1 MEKLNLIDGKK
12 HNFISGDFLYIL
24 KNSRA
29 IMNNSYLLE
38 EEDIKEHD
46 VIDSMKFEKEKL
58 FIKINEELY
67 RVIVLEKIMYYFYK
81 SDLFIINLNMNIK
94 DSDLRVKFKRF
105 LLEVDL
111 NPEGIDDEN
120 EWSKIVLSFR
130 KNYNIWEE

>member
-1 MEKLNLIDGKK
+1 MDKLNLIDGKK
-12 HNFISGDFLYIL
+12 HDFISGDFLYIL

-111 NPEGIDDEN
+111 NPEGIDNEN

-130 KNYNIWEE
+130 KDYNIWEE

>member
-1 MEKLNLIDGKK
+1 
-12 HNFISGDFLYIL
+12 
-24 KNSRA
+24 
-29 IMNNSYLLE
+29 
-38 EEDIKEHD
+38 
-46 VIDSMKFEKEKL
+46 MKFEKEKL

-81 SDLFIINLNMNIK
+81 SDLFIINLNMNIN
-94 DSDLRVKFKRF
+94 DNDLRVKFKRF